1 MKPGD
6 LVRVKKYFRHA
17 EQGPGGTHGIVIE
30 VEDAGD
36 LVHRP
41 LGQKYLIVEVLVAD
55 GFFNHYSARN
65 LEVLS
70 EAG

>member
-6 LVRVKKYFRHA
+6 LVRVKNYFRNA
-17 EQGPGGTHGIVIE
+17 EHGPGGTHGIVIE
-30 VEDAGD
+30 VEDAERT
-36 LVHRP
+36 HE
-41 LGQKYLIVEVLVAD
+41 LGQKYKYPIAEVLVAD

-65 LEVLS
+65 LEVLD

>member
-6 LVRVKKYFRHA
+6 LVRVKNYFRNA
-17 EQGPGGTHGIVIE
+17 EHGPGGTHGIVIE
-30 VEDAGD
+30 VEDPAIE
-36 LVHRP
+36 
-41 LGQKYLIVEVLVAD
+41 LGALGRKHPIVEVLVAD

>member
-1 MKPGD
+1 MKRGD
-6 LVRVKKYFRHA
+6 LVRVKNYFRNA
-17 EQGPGGTHGIVIE
+17 EHGPGGTHGIVIE
-30 VEDAGD
+30 VEDAERAD
-36 LVHRP
+36 V
-41 LGQKYLIVEVLVAD
+41 LGRKQPIAEVLVAD